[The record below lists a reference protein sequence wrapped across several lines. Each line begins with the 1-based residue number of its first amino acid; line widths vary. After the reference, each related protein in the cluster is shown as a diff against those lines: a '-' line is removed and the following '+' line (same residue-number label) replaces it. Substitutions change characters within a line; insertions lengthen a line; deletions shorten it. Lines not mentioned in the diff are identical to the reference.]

1 MQRDAID
8 FGRDRVS
15 TLFRK
20 MFIPTLLGMLSICA
34 VTMVDGI
41 FVGHGVGAEG
51 IAAVNLCIPLLMLF
65 TGVGLMLGVGSS
77 VVASIHLAANNEKAA
92 RINITQALA
101 VSTLLTLL
109 FGALIYLF
117 PSATARLLGASDTLA
132 PLTILYL
139 FGFIP
144 GLVLQMWDSI
154 GLFALRLDG
163 SPRLA
168 MWVNVIGALVN
179 VVLDWWFIFPLQM
192 GVFGAALASTLA
204 MAIGTIIVIVYLGGY
219 ARNLRFYRLKMTV
232 KCLRLTARN
241 IGYQCKIGFSALLG
255 EATLAVF
262 MFMGNV
268 VFMRYLGDE
277 GVGAFGIACYYC
289 PFIFMI
295 GNAIAQSAQPIIS
308 YNITGS
314 HSRAVRAQRYA
325 LLTALGLGLAVT
337 AAFVLL
343 PSEMVVLFL
352 PLEDAAA
359 KIAVD
364 GFPLFSIGV
373 TAFVLNLAAIG
384 WYQSVERPWPAT
396 IFALLRGAVFL
407 IPPYLLLPSW
417 LGADGIWLAMPASE
431 WATLIVIFVFYN
443 WKKRL
448 ASNHPRPSGVN
459 IDLIK

>member
-8 FGRDRVS
+8 FGHDRVS
-15 TLFRK
+15 TLFRR

-41 FVGHGVGAEG
+41 FVGRGVGSEG
-51 IAAVNLCIPLLMLF
+51 IAAVNLCIPLLMVF
-65 TGVGLMLGVGSS
+65 TGIGLMLGVGSS
-77 VVASIHLAANNEKAA
+77 VVASIHLGAKNVKAA

-101 VSTLLTLL
+101 VSTLLTLAV
-109 FGALIYLF
+109 GAIIYLF
-117 PSATARLLGASDTLA
+117 PSITAKMLGASDTLA
-132 PLTILYL
+132 PLTISYL

-154 GLFALRLDG
+154 GMFALRLDG
-163 SPRLA
+163 SPKLA

-179 VVLDWWFIFPLQM
+179 VVLDWWFIFPLEM
-192 GVFGAALASTLA
+192 GVFGAALATTLS
-204 MAIGTIIVIVYLGGY
+204 MAIGSTIVVVYLGGY
-219 ARNLRFYRLKMTV
+219 ARQLRFYRLKMSV
-232 KCLRLTARN
+232 KSLMLTLRN

-262 MFMGNV
+262 MFMGNMM
-268 VFMRYLGDE
+268 FMRYLGDE

-308 YNITGS
+308 YNITDS
-314 HSRAVRAQRYA
+314 HTRAVKAQHYA
-325 LLTALGLGLAVT
+325 MFTALGLGIAVT
-337 AAFVLL
+337 LAFVFL
-343 PSEMVVLFL
+343 PSGMVALFL

-359 KIAVD
+359 KIAVE
-364 GFPLFSIGV
+364 GFPWFAIGV
-373 TAFVLNLAAIG
+373 AAFILNLAAIG

-396 IFALLRGAVFL
+396 IFALLRGVVFL
-407 IPPYLLLPSW
+407 VPSYLILPELL
-417 LGADGIWLAMPASE
+417 GTTGIWLAMPASE
-431 WATLIVIFVFYN
+431 WATLMMIFAFFC

-448 ASNHPRPSGVN
+448 ASNQLATQR
-459 IDLIK
+459 